1 MSELSDGYLDGLM
14 GVVFD
19 LVVMAITNF
28 IFDDNSVEIRNLLTV
43 NGVC

>member
-1 MSELSDGYLDGLM
+1 MSELSDGYLDDRM

-19 LVVMAITNF
+19 LAVMAITNF
-28 IFDDNSVEIRNLLTV
+28 IFDDNSVEYRNLLTV